1 MGKKGDNME
10 LIAINRIKANKYHCK
25 NRAAEISNKL
35 RASLIKTG
43 QIKNIIVRKLSD
55 ETFEVVKGNTIF
67 EMMKEEGFTDVW
79 CFNLGEITLHEAW
92 LIYLQTISVNEYNFV
107 AVSELVNNLLPIIE
121 ITEIEK
127 VTAFNI
133 AELVEI
139 KNIMNF
145 NWANFNPKTETIQ
158 TSMFYEED

>member
-10 LIAINRIKANKYHCK
+10 IIAINKIKTNQYHCK
-25 NRAAEISNKL
+25 NRAAEVSNKL

-55 ETFEVVKGNTIF
+55 GTYEVVKGNTIL
-67 EMMKEEGFTDVW
+67 EMMKEEGFTEVW
-79 CFNLGEITLHEAW
+79 CFDLGEISLHQAW

-107 AVSELVNNLLPIIE
+107 AVSELVNQLLSIID
-121 ITEIEK
+121 ISEIEK

-145 NWANFNPKTETIQ
+145 NWENFNPKVETTQI
-158 TSMFYEED
+158 SMFDED

>member
-1 MGKKGDNME
+1 ME
-10 LIAINRIKANKYHCK
+10 IIAINKIKTNQYHCK
-25 NRAAEISNKL
+25 NRAAEVSNKL

-55 ETFEVVKGNTIF
+55 GTYEVVKGNTIF
-67 EMMKEEGFTDVW
+67 EMMKEEGFTEVW
-79 CFNLGEITLHEAW
+79 CFDLGEISLHQAW

-107 AVSELVNNLLPIIE
+107 AVSELVNQLLSIID
-121 ITEIEK
+121 ISEIEK

-145 NWANFNPKTETIQ
+145 NWENFNPKVETTQI
-158 TSMFYEED
+158 SMFDED

>member
-10 LIAINRIKANKYHCK
+10 IIAINKIKTNQYHCK
-25 NRAAEISNKL
+25 NRAAEVSNKL

-55 ETFEVVKGNTIF
+55 GTYEVVKGNTIF
-67 EMMKEEGFTDVW
+67 EMMKEEGFTEVW
-79 CFNLGEITLHEAW
+79 CFDLGEISLHQAW

-107 AVSELVNNLLPIIE
+107 AVSELVNQLLSIID
-121 ITEIEK
+121 ISEIEK

-145 NWANFNPKTETIQ
+145 NWANFNPKVETTQI
-158 TSMFYEED
+158 SMFDED

>member
-1 MGKKGDNME
+1 MGKKGDKME
-10 LIAINRIKANKYHCK
+10 LIPIKLIKTNEYHCK
-25 NRAAEISNKL
+25 NRAAEVSNKL

-55 ETFEVVKGNTIF
+55 GNYEVVKGNTIL
-67 EMMKEEGFTDVW
+67 EMMREEGFTEVW
-79 CFNLGEITLHEAW
+79 CFDLGDISLHQAW

-107 AVSELVNNLLPIIE
+107 AVSELVNQLLSVIDISD
-121 ITEIEK
+121 IEK

-145 NWANFNPKTETIQ
+145 NWANFNPKVETTQI
-158 TSMFYEED
+158 SMFDED

>member
-10 LIAINRIKANKYHCK
+10 IIAINKIKTNQYHCK
-25 NRAAEISNKL
+25 NRAAEVSNKL

-55 ETFEVVKGNTIF
+55 GTYEVVKGNTIL
-67 EMMKEEGFTDVW
+67 EMMKEEGFTEVW
-79 CFNLGEITLHEAW
+79 CFDLGEISLHQAW

-107 AVSELVNNLLPIIE
+107 AVSELVNQLLSIID
-121 ITEIEK
+121 ISEIEK

-145 NWANFNPKTETIQ
+145 NWANFNPKVETTQI
-158 TSMFYEED
+158 SMFDED

>member
-10 LIAINRIKANKYHCK
+10 IIAINKIKTNQYHCK
-25 NRAAEISNKL
+25 NRAAEVSNKL

-55 ETFEVVKGNTIF
+55 GTYEVVKGNTIL
-67 EMMKEEGFTDVW
+67 EMMKEEGFTEVW
-79 CFNLGEITLHEAW
+79 CFDLGEISLHQAW

-107 AVSELVNNLLPIIE
+107 AVSELVNQLLSVIDISD
-121 ITEIEK
+121 IEK

-145 NWANFNPKTETIQ
+145 NWANFNPKVETTQI
-158 TSMFYEED
+158 SMFDED